1 MQVCAQQKIYDFQE
15 GKLFYKITSAEK
27 RTVDVTPELDEL
39 VKANGTFYNNPLEGD
54 IVIPNK
60 VEHQGQQYY
69 VSGIRDNAFGGCGK
83 ITSVSIPAN
92 VGRLG
97 DQVFLSC
104 TGLQRI
110 TVDPENPMLKDID
123 GVLFDKSGKKLLSF
137 PNMRTANYE
146 MPEGTVEVAPAAFF
160 LCNAVETVK
169 FPSTLKSIGLLAFG
183 HCLKLRE
190 VTVPESVTELG
201 DFAFYNCTALE
212 KAIIKADISEIKQYM
227 FSRCTALKEVS
238 IPASV
243 EFIRTW
249 AFGDCAP
256 MKTITL
262 PEGLKGIDAEDKC
275 KALKSITCLRNEP
288 LVQGKTM
295 GVSVFDG
302 VDKNTCELK
311 VPRGYKDQ
319 YAAAEQWKEFTN
331 ISEHDLTGIS
341 LPINQGRTMKTAIFT
356 LNGQRL
362 PANAQPA
369 QGLYIINGKKVYV
382 K

>member
-1 MQVCAQQKIYDFQE
+1 M
-15 GKLFYKITSAEK
+15 
-27 RTVDVTPELDEL
+27 
-39 VKANGTFYNNPLEGD
+39 
-54 IVIPNK
+54 
-60 VEHQGQQYY
+60 
-69 VSGIRDNAFGGCGK
+69 
-83 ITSVSIPAN
+83 
-92 VGRLG
+92 
-97 DQVFLSC
+97 
-104 TGLQRI
+104 
-110 TVDPENPMLKDID
+110 
-123 GVLFDKSGKKLLSF
+123 
-137 PNMRTANYE
+137 
-146 MPEGTVEVAPAAFF
+146 
-160 LCNAVETVK
+160 
-169 FPSTLKSIGLLAFG
+169 
-183 HCLKLRE
+183 RE

-256 MKTITL
+256 MKSITL
-262 PEGLKGIDAEDKC
+262 PEGLKGIDAEAFNGCSSLNEITLPEGLEQLGAHAFDRC

-288 LVQGKTM
+288 LVQGVTM